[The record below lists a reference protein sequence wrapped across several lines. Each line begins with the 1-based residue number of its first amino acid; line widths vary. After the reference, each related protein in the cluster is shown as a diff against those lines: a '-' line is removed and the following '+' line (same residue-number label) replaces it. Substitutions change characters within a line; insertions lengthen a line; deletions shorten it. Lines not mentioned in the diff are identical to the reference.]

1 MPRYDVD
8 RDAYVARIN
17 RRCRWVGRCARTLK
31 RLGLVRRPVQRV
43 VYETVFRSDAEV
55 LTYAYAQ
62 TNDHLPDLKAP
73 VWFNEKIRWLFL
85 NHPNPLMTLVA
96 DKIAVRDYVAS
107 KGATIAPPRLIATG
121 ASPRDLAEAVLP
133 EEFALKSSYGS
144 GQNHIEFARSRTPRA
159 ALTAKV
165 RKWMD
170 FDQWR
175 RTGEFHYRDV
185 PKRWL
190 VEELLPCGPD
200 QVEYKIFCIMG
211 KPEFILVITERDGHK
226 GYKRMVYDTN
236 WQPVDFHWKVS
247 PPVPEKPMP
256 RPALLDTMLEDARR
270 LSEDFLQV
278 RVDFLQCGERTVF
291 SELTFASAA
300 TRVPF
305 TPVEAN
311 TRLGAM
317 IDLDRAPE
325 YLARGQRVAAELGW
339 QPRPESPAFVWTTQ
353 GTAATQHLWQT

>member
-1 MPRYDVD
+1 MPRHDVD
-8 RDAYVARIN
+8 RDAYVARIS
-17 RRCRWVGRCARTLK
+17 RRRRWVGRCARALK
-31 RLGLVRRPVQRV
+31 HLGLVRRPIQQI
-43 VYETVFRSDAEV
+43 VYETVFRSDADV
-55 LTYAYAQ
+55 LSYTYAQ
-62 TNDHLPDLKAP
+62 TNDHLPDLAAP

-96 DKIAVRDYVAS
+96 DKIAVRDYVAY
-107 KGATIAPPRLIATG
+107 KGATIAPPRIIATG
-121 ASPRDLAEAVLP
+121 EAPEELATAKLP
-133 EEFALKSSYGS
+133 PEFALKSSYGS
-144 GQNHIEFARSRTPRA
+144 GQNHIEFGHSRTPRA
-159 ALTAKV
+159 KLAAKV
-165 RKWMD
+165 RDWMGY
-170 FDQWR
+170 DQWR

-211 KPEFILVITERDGHK
+211 RPEFILVLTERDDK
-226 GYKRMVYDTN
+226 GYKRMVYDTD

-256 RPALLDTMLEDARR
+256 RPALLDTMLEDARK

-278 RVDFLQCGERTVF
+278 RVDFLQCGDRTVF

-300 TRVPF
+300 ARVPF

-311 TRLGAM
+311 ARLGAM

-325 YLARGQRVAAELGW
+325 YLARGMRVAADLGW
-339 QPRPESPAFVWTTQ
+339 PPRASDPAFVWTSE
-353 GTAATQHLWQT
+353 GPRVTQHLWQT